1 MVVLVNDSKI
11 EDEPG
16 TSEDKTGKWYAI
28 YEETGQIDEDNSP
41 EYHTHTYSPNE
52 TVNPLDIKKIA
63 NNMFSGT
70 INNIPIAGALI
81 NDEICFEVIDS
92 SKNIYCYVEGTFEKY
107 CLELQVIYHS
117 DQTFSKVV
125 GASYIIHVQEDS
137 KVWPSIPASFFLKGI
152 TFKDVVGTNYVIE
165 NHDHLTEG
173 TFDVSM
179 RIKSWGNYISF
190 IETEYSGVK
199 TLDICV
205 FKEYNDGVAEFTTTG
220 NYTIQEGVGVAH
232 IGKLVLSNGKFDMFS
247 NLRLK
252 DHLIGIL
259 CAHLTGNTNYDY
271 GGQIKSKDV
280 SGKWVGELCELIGNQ
295 VNDVEMEIVKEF
307 QTSDPVFASIEK
319 IKVDG
324 KEEMYFWIGYT
335 VGNEVYILAE
345 INGTYYPL
353 IGYVEGDVMHLS
365 GYMLYNG
372 VYRGLNF
379 ELRHVA

>member
-1 MVVLVNDSKI
+1 
-11 EDEPG
+11 
-16 TSEDKTGKWYAI
+16 
-28 YEETGQIDEDNSP
+28 
-41 EYHTHTYSPNE
+41 
-52 TVNPLDIKKIA
+52 
-63 NNMFSGT
+63 
-70 INNIPIAGALI
+70 
-81 NDEICFEVIDS
+81 
-92 SKNIYCYVEGTFEKY
+92 
-107 CLELQVIYHS
+107 
-117 DQTFSKVV
+117 
-125 GASYIIHVQEDS
+125 VQEDS

-199 TLDICV
+199 TLDICI
-205 FKEYNDGVAEFTTTG
+205 FKEYNDGIAEFTTTG

-252 DHLIGIL
+252 DHLIGVL

-271 GGQIKSKDV
+271 GGHIKSKDI

-353 IGYVEGDVMHLS
+353 FGYVEGDVMHLS